1 MASKADQTSTTSSK
15 VFMLRAKSGF
25 VIPKNKLSGS
35 LVPASKA
42 NAKNGNNSAAKESSK
57 QSQQKTKFSSRFAPD
72 ASVRKRTAFA
82 YQVFLNAILVLV
94 VSN

>member
-42 NAKNGNNSAAKESSK
+42 NVKNGSNSATEETSK
-57 QSQQKTKFSSRFAPD
+57 QSQRKTKFSSRFAPD
-72 ASVRKRTAFA
+72 GSVKKRTAA
-82 YQVFLNAILVLV
+82 YQVFLNGILVLV